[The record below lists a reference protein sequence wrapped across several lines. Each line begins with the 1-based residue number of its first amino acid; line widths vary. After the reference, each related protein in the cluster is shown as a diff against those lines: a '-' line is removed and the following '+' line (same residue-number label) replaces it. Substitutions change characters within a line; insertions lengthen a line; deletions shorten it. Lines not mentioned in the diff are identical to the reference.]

1 MSTSP
6 VAADHAPIPD
16 AVALRFQE
24 LEEKLRAARPHEDLT
39 MLREAFEFAASRHS
53 SQKRRSGEP
62 YIAHPLEVA
71 HILAERRLDRVC
83 VITGLLHDLVE
94 DTGVSLAEIEQRF
107 GADIAGCVDGVTKLS
122 RLDYYSA
129 EARQAENF
137 RKLLL
142 AMVRDI
148 RVVLVKLADRLHNM
162 RTLEFLPAEK
172 QRSIARETAEIYAPI
187 ALRLGMGKIRGELED
202 LSFRYLEPESYQ
214 AIQEK
219 IESRRESSEDFLD
232 ALKTVVAQR
241 LAEADIPVRVEGRIK
256 RASSIHNKVKRQQI
270 AIDEVYDLLALRV
283 ITDSVK
289 NCYATLGLIHSQ
301 WRPVPG
307 RIKDF
312 IAMPRP
318 NLYQSLHTSVI
329 TDTGQTFE
337 VQIRTEEMHRMAEE
351 GICAHWKYKEGRVGA
366 DVDDQRMA
374 WLRQLVEWQQEVSDP
389 SDFLSTLKVDLY
401 PEEVYVFTP
410 KGKLIALPRGA
421 TAIDFAYAIHT
432 EVGHS
437 CVGAKSNGR
446 IVPLRTHLRNGDIL
460 EIITQPG
467 HRPSSD
473 WLNVVKTSRAR
484 NKIKHWLNTHRR
496 KKAEEIGVRLLEK
509 EARRLKVSLKKVK
522 PESLEKVCRDYGC
535 PQAADLHAA
544 LGYGRYSARQVLS
557 KLFPDEITTPG
568 QPARPKPADAASSG
582 AEGDQ
587 ADGLVVTGIDDV
599 LVYRAGCCNPIRGEP
614 IVGYVTRGKGVAV
627 HSRSCPNVENLM
639 YEAER
644 RIDVEWAR
652 SGDLLYKSR
661 LLIEVSDRAGL
672 LNDLTNVLTNESVNI
687 SSVESRTN
695 NAKGNAII
703 EMTIAVGDVKQLDRI
718 VAAMQRVPDVRH
730 VMRSAG

>member
-1 MSTSP
+1 
-6 VAADHAPIPD
+6 
-16 AVALRFQE
+16 
-24 LEEKLRAARPHEDLT
+24 
-39 MLREAFEFAASRHS
+39 
-53 SQKRRSGEP
+53 
-62 YIAHPLEVA
+62 
-71 HILAERRLDRVC
+71 LDRVC

-496 KKAEEIGVRLLEK
+496 KKAEEIGVKLLEK

-544 LGYGRYSARQVLS
+544 LGYGRYSARQVLA
-557 KLFPDEITTPG
+557 KLFPDEITAAG
-568 QPARPKPADAASSG
+568 QPARSKPADAASSG